1 MTLVSLTR
9 FTAKD
14 LNGMIEGVIADNP
27 DVPPHKAC
35 NKFLVKTPEIMAA
48 QAKKNAS
55 KKTTKRKRK
64 DSNDVGNE
72 DKPPS
77 KRKAKAKEEISD
89 TDEPP
94 PPKITYYINIAK
106 PAPPTYEKARCER
119 PIILPVTAPYDE
131 LLSAIASELPCLV
144 QNINQSKILW
154 KTKKPASGEK
164 SPLGK
169 AIGYEAMVDDV
180 KKKASRVVVLYMPP
194 PTKPMD
200 DPTPTPTFDYSELE
214 RAGPS
219 DSVMEQKTY
228 PIGNDPRWPTLRI
241 YQQPLTGFCFDLN
254 KTRLDSQNLTDH
266 KTAPASRFFDAQ
278 QRIKNISSAPATLN
292 DTAAAVENAAPP
304 APAITAAP
312 PAATPTPA
320 LSITDIFLASL
331 MSNGGIPSLFPRLS
345 TAHPAPLPA
354 ANTVITPPAPAPTRS
369 APPSPI
375 KRHSVSLDQFCE
387 HYGLT
392 EGDTSLLKDVG
403 FRPGDKTTSA
413 LLQER
418 SRLRYV

>member
-1 MTLVSLTR
+1 M
-9 FTAKD
+9 
-14 LNGMIEGVIADNP
+14 
-27 DVPPHKAC
+27 PPHKAC

-64 DSNDVGNE
+64 DSND
-72 DKPPS
+72 KFPTRTSLLRPRS
-77 KRKAKAKEEISD
+77 HTTS
-89 TDEPP
+89 TSQSPP
-94 PPKITYYINIAK
+94 PPPTKKRAAK
-106 PAPPTYEKARCER
+106 ANDDDTLQKG
-119 PIILPVTAPYDE
+119 PIIPPVTAPYDE
-131 LLSAIASELPCLV
+131 LLAAIASELPCLV

-200 DPTPTPTFDYSELE
+200 DPTPTPTFDYSELKH
-214 RAGPS
+214 AGPS
-219 DSVMEQKTY
+219 DSVMEQKISFNNATRAERAKLEETY

-292 DTAAAVENAAPP
+292 NTAAAVENAAPP

-331 MSNGGIPSLFPRLS
+331 MSNGGIPSLFPRLL

-369 APPSPI
+369 APPSRQNDGEI
-375 KRHSVSLDQFCE
+375 
-387 HYGLT
+387 
-392 EGDTSLLKDVG
+392 
-403 FRPGDKTTSA
+403 
-413 LLQER
+413 
-418 SRLRYV
+418 